1 MEETLNQS
9 EAFFLKYKKA
19 IIGVVIAL
27 VVIIAG
33 IVLYKTYVSGPN
45 EIKAST
51 AIAKGQEYFAA
62 NNFEMALNGDSA
74 NFKGFAKLADEYSS
88 TQAGNLANLYAGL
101 CYAKLD
107 KWEDAVKYLEK
118 YDGADDQMISP
129 AAEGAL
135 GNAYAHL
142 NQLDNAVSHLKKAAE
157 KADNNS
163 LSPTFL
169 IQAGEILESQGKNDE
184 ALKLYQTVKEKYF
197 NSMASQTID
206 AYIERVSAKSVMATK
221 NLSDYDISKVPDASN
236 MIFGVVVAEWNP
248 EITGALLDGCVSTLE
263 KHGALPEN
271 IHVKTVPGSFEL
283 IYGAHQMTLND
294 GYDAVII
301 LGSVIRGE
309 TPHFDYIC
317 QGVTEGIARLNAT
330 SNIPVIYGLLTT
342 NDLQQAKDRAGGR
355 LGNKGDECAV
365 VAIKMA
371 KF

>member
-1 MEETLNQS
+1 MAKTTNQQQATPTMEETLNQS

-19 IIGVVIAL
+19 IIGAVIAL

-33 IVLYKTYVSGPN
+33 IVLYKTYVSGPK

-62 NNFEMALNGDSA
+62 SNFEMALNGDSA
-74 NFKGFAKLADEYSS
+74 SFKGFAKLADEYSS
-88 TQAGNLANLYAGL
+88 TAAGNLANLYAGL

-142 NQLDNAVSHLKKAAE
+142 NQLDKAVSHLKKAAE

-184 ALKLYQTVKEKYF
+184 ALKLYQIVKEKYF

-206 AYIERVSAKSVMATK
+206 AYIERVSAK
-221 NLSDYDISKVPDASN
+221 
-236 MIFGVVVAEWNP
+236 
-248 EITGALLDGCVSTLE
+248 
-263 KHGALPEN
+263 
-271 IHVKTVPGSFEL
+271 
-283 IYGAHQMTLND
+283 
-294 GYDAVII
+294 
-301 LGSVIRGE
+301 
-309 TPHFDYIC
+309 
-317 QGVTEGIARLNAT
+317 
-330 SNIPVIYGLLTT
+330 
-342 NDLQQAKDRAGGR
+342 
-355 LGNKGDECAV
+355 
-365 VAIKMA
+365 
-371 KF
+371 

>member
-1 MEETLNQS
+1 MAKTTNQQQAAPTVEETLNQS

-51 AIAKGQEYFAA
+51 AIAKGQDYFAA
-62 NNFEMALNGDSA
+62 NDFQTALNGDSA
-74 NFKGFAKLADEYSS
+74 SFKGFVKLADEWSS
-88 TQAGNLANLYAGL
+88 TAAGNLANLYAGL

-142 NQLDNAVSHLKKAAE
+142 NQLDKAISHLKKAAE

-206 AYIERVSAKSVMATK
+206 AYIERVSAK
-221 NLSDYDISKVPDASN
+221 
-236 MIFGVVVAEWNP
+236 
-248 EITGALLDGCVSTLE
+248 
-263 KHGALPEN
+263 
-271 IHVKTVPGSFEL
+271 
-283 IYGAHQMTLND
+283 
-294 GYDAVII
+294 
-301 LGSVIRGE
+301 
-309 TPHFDYIC
+309 
-317 QGVTEGIARLNAT
+317 
-330 SNIPVIYGLLTT
+330 
-342 NDLQQAKDRAGGR
+342 
-355 LGNKGDECAV
+355 
-365 VAIKMA
+365 
-371 KF
+371 